1 MARFPATLGLL
12 IACAVGGAPE
22 SSTGA
27 AAGFD
32 GIRTRAAQ
40 EAHPPI
46 VFSTLADI
54 PTPPQSCATVVDPVT
69 RRDDGSV
76 DSGGWW
82 RFPINANPWI
92 GEDWLVIRLIWLQT
106 FGLPTGPDGPPL
118 SGRSASRYSSL
129 ITQNVQFG
137 YVALYAGLDQRV
149 GVFALAFTSE
159 AKARAAFAGLKKPR
173 DCSPA
178 RSFASG
184 TVVAHVVGTP
194 GECYDALE
202 RHVAR
207 AFGGPTPF

>member
-1 MARFPATLGLL
+1 VPPRA
-12 IACAVGGAPE
+12 
-22 SSTGA
+22 STAFGH
-27 AAGFD
+27 G
-32 GIRTRAAQ
+32 RHR

-54 PTPPQSCATVVDPVT
+54 PTPPHSCATVVDPVT

-92 GEDWLVIRLIWLQT
+92 GDDWLVIRLIWLQT

-137 YVALYAGLDQRV
+137 YVALYAGPDQRV

-159 AKARAAFAGLKKPR
+159 AKARRVCWPEEAQGRLPGAVICLGNR
-173 DCSPA
+173 RRTRRRHA
-178 RSFASG
+178 R
-184 TVVAHVVGTP
+184 
-194 GECYDALE
+194 
-202 RHVAR
+202 
-207 AFGGPTPF
+207 

>member
-1 MARFPATLGLL
+1 MARFPATLALL
-12 IACAVGGAPE
+12 IACAVGDAPE
-22 SSTGA
+22 SSTTGA
-27 AAGFD
+27 AAGFG

-40 EAHPPI
+40 AQPPI
-46 VFSTLADI
+46 VFSTLADV
-54 PTPPQSCATVVDPVT
+54 PTPPLSCAKVVDPVT

-92 GEDWLVIRLIWLQT
+92 GEDWLVIQRIWLQT

-118 SGRSASRYSSL
+118 SGRSASRYMSL
-129 ITQNVQFG
+129 VAQHVHSG
-137 YVALYAGLDQRV
+137 YAAFYSGPDQRV
-149 GVFALAFTSE
+149 AVFALAFTSE

-173 DCSPA
+173 DGSTA
-178 RSFASG
+178 RSFALG
-184 TVVAHVVGTP
+184 TVVAQVVGTP